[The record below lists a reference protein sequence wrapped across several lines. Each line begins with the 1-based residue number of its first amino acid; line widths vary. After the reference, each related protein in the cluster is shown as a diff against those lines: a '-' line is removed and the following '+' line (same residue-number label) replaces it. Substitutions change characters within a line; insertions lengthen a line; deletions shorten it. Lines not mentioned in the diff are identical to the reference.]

1 MESQIAKR
9 KAQEYYRQENYLES
23 IKNAKIWLLWSKRV
37 GNKHEE
43 REACKRLAWSYHY
56 LLNYE
61 ESIKFGKQQF
71 TIAKEESDREAEVDA
86 YIVLSSSYRKL
97 ASLKRS
103 KEKSLH
109 GYASHPGIEVCFR
122 VHLLGLL

>member
-1 MESQIAKR
+1 MEWQIAKR

-43 REACKRLAWSYHY
+43 REACKKLAWSYYY
-56 LLNYE
+56 LANYE
-61 ESIKFGKQQF
+61 ESIKFGDKVF
-71 TIAKEESDREAEVDA
+71 RIAKEESDKEAESDA
-86 YIVLSSSYRKL
+86 YILLASSYKKL
-97 ASLKRS
+97 TPVKRS

-109 GYASHPGIEVCFR
+109 RYPSHPGIKECFR
-122 VHLLGLL
+122 VHLGLL